1 MKSIFALLTCL
12 SLPLFA
18 ASGPLKEQ
26 AQTLGKTH
34 HDSTLFISAV
44 VSIEVTAGSNP
55 TQKEERKI
63 EVLGTVLSAEG
74 LIVTPLS
81 TLDLASN
88 MDGRTVNTPQG
99 PITIQAKADIKEVK
113 IIMPDGSEV
122 TAKVV
127 LKDADLDLAFI
138 KPEKSDAKF
147 VAVDAKNSA
156 PMSLLDDIIIL
167 GRMGKDLNR
176 EPMIM
181 TGEIIS
187 VIKKPRLFGKM
198 TANATGMPVFNAE
211 GKFLGI
217 GINRLSSK
225 TATDMN
231 LTGNTVLLPA
241 PDLLESASQIK

>member
-1 MKSIFALLTCL
+1 MKFIISLLAASL
-12 SLPLFA
+12 LPLAA
-18 ASGPLKEQ
+18 ASGPLKDQ
-26 AQTLGKTH
+26 ALALAKTH
-34 HDSTLFISAV
+34 QDSTLFISAV

-55 TQKEERKI
+55 TQKEERKV

-99 PITIQAKADIKEVK
+99 PITLQAKADIKEVK

-122 TAKVV
+122 AAKVV

-138 KPEKSDAKF
+138 KPEKSAAPF
-147 VAVDAKNSA
+147 VAIDAKNSA

-176 EPMIM
+176 EPMLM
-181 TGEIIS
+181 TGEIVS

-225 TATDMN
+225 TATEMN

>member
-1 MKSIFALLTCL
+1 MKSIISLLAASL
-12 SLPLFA
+12 LPLAA
-18 ASGPLKEQ
+18 ASGPLKDQ
-26 AQTLGKTH
+26 ALALAKTH
-34 HDSTLFISAV
+34 QDSTLFISAV

-74 LIVTPLS
+74 LLVTPLS

-88 MDGRTVNTPQG
+88 MDGRTVNTPNG
-99 PITIQAKADIKEVK
+99 PLTLQAKADIKEVK
-113 IIMPDGSEV
+113 MIMPDGSEV
-122 TAKVV
+122 AAKVV

-138 KPEKSDAKF
+138 KPEKSGAAF

-156 PMSLLDDIIIL
+156 PMSLLEDVIIL

-176 EPMIM
+176 ETMVM

-187 VIKKPRLFGKM
+187 IIKKPRLFGKM
-198 TANATGMPVFNAE
+198 TTNATGMPVFNAE

-225 TATDMN
+225 NTTEMN

-241 PDLLESASQIK
+241 ADLLESASQVK